1 VAAEEAEVLL
11 LLLTVLAEA
20 EVQEAEVELHWEMAL
35 QTLAV
40 EEEDVM
46 VQINQLDLQVAQ
58 VL

>member
-1 VAAEEAEVLL
+1 MEAAVLL
-11 LLLTVLAEA
+11 LVLTVLAEA
-20 EVQEAEVELHWEMAL
+20 QVQEAEVELHWETAL

-58 VL
+58 AL